1 MTLGTVRSNGL
12 DIAYET
18 TGEGPPLVMIM
29 GIGAPMVNWPEGFYR
44 AVVEAGFTAIR
55 FDNRDVGRSSKMD
68 HLGIPPVWP
77 LMARRALGR
86 SVPAPYTLGDM
97 ADDVAGLL
105 DGLHLDSAHV
115 IGASMGGMITQLVGL
130 NHPARVL
137 SLLPIMSS
145 PDPAAVTDPLEGK
158 AGSLSPPTEAVQA
171 AIADGA
177 ELDWSDTQAVLENR
191 VEMFAV
197 LAGSGYPYVVEGR
210 RALFQ
215 REIDRAS
222 NMSSSA
228 NHGLVVAATE
238 RWYHRL
244 GEVTA
249 PTLVIHGDEDP
260 ILPLDHG
267 RAIAEAIAGATLLV
281 LEGAGHE
288 IPEGTLDQVI
298 PAILEATT

>member
-1 MTLGTVRSNGL
+1 MATHHPEQNIHANGIEICT
-12 DIAYET
+12 DAY
-18 TGEGPPLVMIM
+18 GSSHDPAIVLIM
-29 GIGAPMVNWPEGFYR
+29 GASASMLLWEENFCQRLADGGRFL
-44 AVVEAGFTAIR
+44 IR
-55 FDNRDVGRSSKMD
+55 LDNRDVGRTTCCP
-68 HLGIPPVWP
+68 LG
-77 LMARRALGR
+77 
-86 SVPAPYTLGDM
+86 APNYSLQDM
-97 ADDVAGLL
+97 ADDVVAVL
-105 DGLHLDSAHV
+105 DHYGVDKAH
-115 IGASMGGMITQLVGL
+115 ICGASMGGMITQLVGL

-137 SLLPIMSS
+137 SLIPIMSS

-197 LAGSGYPYVVEGR
+197 LAGSGYPYDVEGR

>member
-1 MTLGTVRSNGL
+1 MRRTCMIALVFLALFISTAALAAVPQTLHYSGKLDAGGGAFTGTV
-12 DIAYET
+12 
-18 TGEGPPLVMIM
+18 
-29 GIGAPMVNWPEGFYR
+29 
-44 AVVEAGFTAIR
+44 
-55 FDNRDVGRSSKMD
+55 
-68 HLGIPPVWP
+68 
-77 LMARRALGR
+77 
-86 SVPAPYTLGDM
+86 
-97 ADDVAGLL
+97 DVAFALYV
-105 DGLHLDSAHV
+105 DANA
-115 IGASMGGMITQLVGL
+115 AS
-130 NHPARVL
+130 
-137 SLLPIMSS
+137 SF
-145 PDPAAVTDPLEGK
+145 
-158 AGSLSPPTEAVQA
+158 
-171 AIADGA
+171 
-177 ELDWSDTQAVLENR
+177 WSDTQAVLENR

-197 LAGSGYPYVVEGR
+197 LAGSGYPYDVEGR

-222 NMSSSA
+222 NMSSCA